1 MKRKQEIYIVRM
13 SLNRVKITIFSTDIW
28 ARKVDMPV
36 LFFVSKMGEQMHKLN
51 FYVKCQCRIYFFNM
65 HE

>member
-36 LFFVSKMGEQMHKLN
+36 LFFMSKMGEQMHKLN